1 MAKKYIDPKRPPLIW
16 DTIEDAFGRIND
28 NFTELYLTIGGGSPV
43 DLSNISTSINPSES
57 TIFDLGTPSARWRR
71 LYIGGG
77 AIYVENAPITANGS
91 TLELPPGTKVGG
103 TLIKD
108 PAEGSF
114 KTIQTFGSDPI
125 VAEDLKDTLTLV
137 GNGITISTNA
147 ATDSISFT
155 NAGVTSAVA
164 GTGISVNAATGSV
177 TITNT
182 GVTSTVAGTG
192 IGVSSG
198 TGAVTISNT
207 GVTQLIAGSNIIL
220 SGSTG
225 AITITNGSPNI
236 LQNLWRYIA
245 VSGEDTLDPLSA
257 NSILTFV
264 AGSNIVLTT
273 NATTN
278 TVTISSPNVQD
289 IVGSIFS
296 DDSTLLVNG
305 VDGKLV
311 GPVDTMTVDTDSLTV
326 IVDATINDATF
337 TGTTDFGSSVDWAA
351 IIGTS
356 LNATGLPIFTDAQDL
371 DIKGSVFADDSS
383 MVIDG
388 TSGRVVGPVYTST
401 LRTSEISIALGE
413 LAGSNNQGSLGVAIG
428 RYSGQLNQGT
438 RSVGVGFNSG
448 NSNQGAYSVAIGTDA
463 GATTQGTFT
472 VAIGSQAGQSNQGNN
487 AVAIGR
493 LAGTNNQS
501 ANSIVINASGVVLN
515 GSAAGFYVDPI
526 RSTASASAPLMY
538 NSTTKELFYN
548 PTLEFVGSTIS
559 TNDSSGIRFDVQTT
573 FQTAV
578 TVDDDL
584 TVNGNIVGY
593 INLATLKS
601 VVAASSSF
609 TDFQTRIA
617 AL

>member
-192 IGVSSG
+192 IGVSSS

-326 IVDATINDATF
+326 MVNATINDATF

-413 LAGSNNQGSLGVAIG
+413 LAGSNNQGSLGVSIG

-526 RSTASASAPLMY
+526 RSTASASSALMY
-538 NSTTKELFYN
+538 NSSTKELFYN

-578 TVDDDL
+578 TVDDNL
-584 TVNGNIVGY
+584 TVNGDIVGY

-601 VVAASSSF
+601 VVAASTSF
-609 TDFQTRIA
+609 SDFQTRIA